1 MLGHAKPFMH
11 QCLILICYYKKY
23 AIMLFLLFI
32 YNFAYCFDVQE
43 KSFDLPNRLGML
55 YIEVSLLFIFH
66 LSEITFSEL
75 QLIATQSRVSLVEWL
90 AFMKDR
96 LKKPN

>member
-1 MLGHAKPFMH
+1 
-11 QCLILICYYKKY
+11 
-23 AIMLFLLFI
+23 
-32 YNFAYCFDVQE
+32 
-43 KSFDLPNRLGML
+43 ML